1 MPAAWLD
8 PSPRFGGPDSGN
20 DHSQR
25 IREARCPT
33 MPNDPDKRNQA
44 FAPSHKPTHHG
55 PWCRAFP
62 YARREPLRYRKL
74 PTVGYTVL
82 SVGPN
87 RIDDGGSAAS
97 PDSKRPLDLV
107 GTILRD

>member
-8 PSPRFGGPDSGN
+8 PSPKFGSPDSGN

-25 IREARCPT
+25 IREARCAAVSNKPAT
-33 MPNDPDKRNQA
+33 RNRA
-44 FAPSHKPTHHG
+44 FAPSQKPTHHG
-55 PWCRAFP
+55 PWYRAFP

-74 PTVGYTVL
+74 PTGGFAVW

-87 RIDDGGSAAS
+87 RIDDGGSVEK
-97 PDSKRPLDLV
+97 PGSKAPLDLV